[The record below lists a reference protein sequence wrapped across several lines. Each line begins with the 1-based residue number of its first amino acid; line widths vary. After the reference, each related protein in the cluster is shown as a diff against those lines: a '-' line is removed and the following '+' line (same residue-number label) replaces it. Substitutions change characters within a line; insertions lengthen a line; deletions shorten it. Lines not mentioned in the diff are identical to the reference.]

1 MNPKT
6 ESMAHLRKGEASFLM
21 GNIDEALEESGKAAE
36 ISRKHGLV
44 EIERDSLGMLAI
56 SVMTSSMKDDE
67 AFSFFDQAIARARD
81 LGQKSTESVIL
92 TSQGVYLCYLGQ
104 LCQGHQMIV
113 EAEELARSTKDQ
125 RAIFHNRGRLAL
137 SERWVGRPGKAI
149 ELTEGL
155 VEELRSIFGMHY
167 LPLVIWIRGLA
178 LAETGRIE
186 EALGLFREG
195 IEICE
200 KSGSNFYLVR
210 LYNCLGYCYSEIC
223 DPGKAWNWNERSE
236 EAARKLMSQYPMGR
250 QLAAEVVAQASVNM
264 MENLFDQGNPD
275 GAWDRIKSLE
285 TESKGDDFAKAR
297 YVWYARMQY
306 LASQILLQQENVG
319 QAEPIITKNLENS
332 RREHKRKNEGRF
344 LRLLGEVQ
352 MKRGESDNA
361 IWSLSEAIMILK
373 EVGNPR
379 QLWQAYASLAS
390 AYGKLRRVSEA
401 EEQWGAAA
409 EVIQKTAI
417 GLSDRELR
425 ESFLSAKPIRDIL
438 AKAGS

>member
-1 MNPKT
+1 
-6 ESMAHLRKGEASFLM
+6 
-21 GNIDEALEESGKAAE
+21 
-36 ISRKHGLV
+36 
-44 EIERDSLGMLAI
+44 
-56 SVMTSSMKDDE
+56 
-67 AFSFFDQAIARARD
+67 
-81 LGQKSTESVIL
+81 
-92 TSQGVYLCYLGQ
+92 
-104 LCQGHQMIV
+104 
-113 EAEELARSTKDQ
+113 
-125 RAIFHNRGRLAL
+125 
-137 SERWVGRPGKAI
+137 
-149 ELTEGL
+149 
-155 VEELRSIFGMHY
+155 
-167 LPLVIWIRGLA
+167 
-178 LAETGRIE
+178 
-186 EALGLFREG
+186 LGLFREG